1 VLVAVEQMAELDKLT
16 DLRLEQ
22 KLLGALQK
30 SQEAWLHLPESF
42 SSGVLA
48 GHLNRALFIVI
59 DSIYTKGGTP
69 DPITIAESLPQDMQ
83 TELEKIGNWS
93 FLEVL
98 RDLPLDIKNV
108 EFIAKDLIDLQT
120 RRRIE
125 SAGEEISGMADD
137 KQPVDKI
144 IENIE
149 VVISDIE
156 GKGEIEV
163 KTIGSDALE
172 FIQDKIA
179 HSAEVPGLASGFS
192 ELDKSVQGFQPGRLY
207 VVGARKKTGK
217 SMILLNWAKH
227 LTVDLNIPVLWIS
240 TEHSQT
246 DEFSRLLS
254 LVSEVREVSINN
266 GTFADIPVHS
276 ERVEKAIER
285 ISDIPFYFCSMPGFS
300 LGKIKRLT
308 RKFARVYGV
317 RALFF
322 DYVKAT
328 PPTANAKEWQEL
340 GILADGLKVLAS
352 TENLPVITAVQI
364 NREGAKE
371 FKMGGELDSDY
382 FAGSDRIAQLM
393 SVGMILRKPTK
404 KENPD
409 AEAFRVLEVVDNRHG
424 PANYAMM
431 LSFQGEIIKIE
442 EVTWV

>member
-1 VLVAVEQMAELDKLT
+1 MKKEENKLS
-16 DLRLEQ
+16 DIRKEHL
-22 KLLGALQK
+22 LLGTLMK
-30 SQEAWLHLPESF
+30 GQESWMRLPEGFTADNF
-42 SSGVLA
+42 SQP
-48 GHLNRALFIVI
+48 LNRAIFYVL
-59 DSIYTKGGTP
+59 DDLYSKGKVF
-69 DPITIAESLPQDMQ
+69 DPIQVADALPSDIQKELEGLGGWNFLSTLESLPVDPH
-83 TELEKIGNWS
+83 NA
-93 FLEVL
+93 
-98 RDLPLDIKNV
+98 
-108 EFIAKDLIDLQT
+108 EFIAKDLIELGT

-125 SAGEEISGMADD
+125 SAGTKISGMATDAASL
-137 KQPVDKI
+137 DKI

-156 GKGEIEV
+156 GKGEFEV

-172 FIQDKIA
+172 FIADKIA

-192 ELDKSVQGFQPGRLY
+192 ELDKSVQGFQGGRLY

-227 LTVDLNIPVLWIS
+227 LTVDLGIPVLWIS

-254 LVSEVREVSINN
+254 LVSEVREVTINN
-266 GTFADIPVHS
+266 GTFADVPVHS
-276 ERVEKAIER
+276 ERVERAIEK

-317 RALFF
+317 KALFF
-322 DYVKAT
+322 DYVKGT
-328 PPTANAKEWQEL
+328 PDTANAKEWQEL

-371 FKMGGELDSDY
+371 FKLGGELDSDY

-409 AEAFRVLEVVDNRHG
+409 AETFRVLQVVDNRHG
-424 PANYAMM
+424 PANYSML
-431 LSFQGEIIKIE
+431 LSFEGEIIKIR